1 MNIYSSKRVLDNNR
15 YINTSFIKNKSGKNN
30 LNYLSTDSN
39 LKKYNITNSLSNIK
53 IQNNNTK
60 SHIYSKKI
68 YPIYHSFNKISN
80 YAYSESNLNKD
91 IRYQNIKKTSKNL
104 QIKLD
109 KLISH
114 SKEKNFENERYRI
127 LRQQYLDKP
136 LSTQR
141 QSSLDLKK
149 NFINKKILQNNK
161 LLNVSAKDL
170 NILYNQ
176 YSSFSNRNSNSI
188 SKDYSTT
195 NISFSRNYDK
205 KPFISFDSPKKKTV
219 CQTFI
224 SKRGYYL
231 NNNSNLDDK
240 NESLI
245 QEKIKNH
252 EFLRSNTD
260 YLSPQNRKFLDNLRK
275 SPLNKNNIKINDN
288 INNKIE
294 DDNDNKNDSH
304 ELSHLA
310 EDLIEAFNLNNK
322 KNLKEKKKII
332 EEKQE
337 NKNDD
342 YFKFQ
347 DNLKFIQVIKENKI
361 NIDEKTNNIK
371 ILSNE
376 SSPKINNVFNS
387 DNFELKKNTCNIKNE
402 IDILKTNYDSDYN
415 NFIPFDEKLKIDE
428 LIAENDKDNNDL
440 LNLKKQLNENS
451 RKNSFENT
459 QDFTKK
465 SEQIFNP
472 IQSVISEVSENKEFS
487 VYNENELSSKNPF
500 QNSNSIVNNH
510 ENQKSDF
517 YKNSNSKENSL
528 NCENITLKNNT
539 NDKKIERFQKKIVK
553 NPFINNKFECK
564 NESVIENS
572 SKETNICEKEE
583 KEEKINQNLNSDINI
598 QNIYTNKISS
608 LSKIPKSIHQKEIR
622 ENSLNENDK
631 NINPFLNN
639 KFITEKKIQL
649 NGIKKYNEPIQ
660 KNIKEEDKE
669 LEYYLNDS
677 DLINSYI

>member
-1 MNIYSSKRVLDNNR
+1 MNIYSSKRILDNNL

-53 IQNNNTK
+53 IQNNTK

-80 YAYSESNLNKD
+80 YAYSESNLNND

-114 SKEKNFENERYRI
+114 SKEKTFENERYKI

-141 QSSLDLKK
+141 QSSLDKK
-149 NFINKKILQNNK
+149 ENFINKKISQNNK

-170 NILYNQ
+170 NKLYNQ

-188 SKDYSTT
+188 SKDYST
-195 NISFSRNYDK
+195 NLSFSRNYDK
-205 KPFISFDSPKKKTV
+205 SPFISFNSPNKKRV
-219 CQTFI
+219 YQTFI
-224 SKRGYYL
+224 SKRDYYL

-245 QEKIKNH
+245 QEKKKNH

-288 INNKIE
+288 NNNKIK
-294 DDNDNKNDSH
+294 DDNENKNDSH
-304 ELSHLA
+304 ELSNLA

-322 KNLKEKKKII
+322 KYLKEKKNII

-337 NKNDD
+337 NKKDD

-347 DNLKFIQVIKENKI
+347 DNLKFIQVTKENKN
-361 NIDEKTNNIK
+361 NIDEKTNNSK

-402 IDILKTNYDSDYN
+402 IDILKINYDSDYN
-415 NFIPFDEKLKIDE
+415 IFKPFDEKLKIDE

-465 SEQIFNP
+465 NEPIFNP

-500 QNSNSIVNNH
+500 QNSNSIINNH

-517 YKNSNSKENSL
+517 YKNSNTKENSL
-528 NCENITLKNNT
+528 NSENTSLKNNI

-564 NESVIENS
+564 NENIIENS
-572 SKETNICEKEE
+572 SKETNICKKEE
-583 KEEKINQNLNSDINI
+583 KEEKINQILNSDINS

-622 ENSLNENDK
+622 ENSLNEKDK

-660 KNIKEEDKE
+660 NNIKEEDKE

>member
-53 IQNNNTK
+53 IQNNTK

-80 YAYSESNLNKD
+80 YAYSESNLNND

-114 SKEKNFENERYRI
+114 SKEKTFENERYKI

-141 QSSLDLKK
+141 QSSLDKK
-149 NFINKKILQNNK
+149 ENFINKKISQNNK

-170 NILYNQ
+170 NKLYNQ

-188 SKDYSTT
+188 SKDYST
-195 NISFSRNYDK
+195 NLSFSRNYDK
-205 KPFISFDSPKKKTV
+205 SPFISFNSPNKKTV
-219 CQTFI
+219 YQTFI
-224 SKRGYYL
+224 SKRDYYL

-288 INNKIE
+288 NNNKIK
-294 DDNDNKNDSH
+294 DDNENKNDSH
-304 ELSHLA
+304 ELSNLA

-322 KNLKEKKKII
+322 KYLKEKKNII

-337 NKNDD
+337 NKKDD

-347 DNLKFIQVIKENKI
+347 DNLKFIQVTKENKN
-361 NIDEKTNNIK
+361 NIDEKTNNSK

-402 IDILKTNYDSDYN
+402 IDILKINYDSDYN
-415 NFIPFDEKLKIDE
+415 IFKPFDEKLKIDE

-465 SEQIFNP
+465 NEPIFNP

-500 QNSNSIVNNH
+500 QNSNSIINNH

-517 YKNSNSKENSL
+517 YKNSNTKENSL
-528 NCENITLKNNT
+528 NSENTSLKNNI

-564 NESVIENS
+564 NENIIENS
-572 SKETNICEKEE
+572 SKETNICKKEE
-583 KEEKINQNLNSDINI
+583 KEEKINQILNSDINS

-622 ENSLNENDK
+622 ENSLNEKDK

-639 KFITEKKIQL
+639 KYITEKK
-649 NGIKKYNEPIQ
+649 NPVKWNKKI
-660 KNIKEEDKE
+660 
-669 LEYYLNDS
+669 
-677 DLINSYI
+677 

>member
-188 SKDYSTT
+188 SKDYST

-310 EDLIEAFNLNNK
+310 EDLIESFNLNNK

>member
-188 SKDYSTT
+188 SKDYST

-361 NIDEKTNNIK
+361 NIDEKTNNSK

-528 NCENITLKNNT
+528 NSENITLKNNT

-564 NESVIENS
+564 NENIIENS

>member
-219 CQTFI
+219 YQTFI

-361 NIDEKTNNIK
+361 NIDEKTNNSK

-564 NESVIENS
+564 NENIIENS

>member
-188 SKDYSTT
+188 SKDYST

-361 NIDEKTNNIK
+361 NIDEKTNNSK

-564 NESVIENS
+564 NENIIENS

>member
-188 SKDYSTT
+188 SKDYST

-361 NIDEKTNNIK
+361 NIDEKTNNSK

-376 SSPKINNVFNS
+376 SNPKINNVFNS

-528 NCENITLKNNT
+528 NSENITLKNNT

>member
-188 SKDYSTT
+188 SKDYST

>member
-361 NIDEKTNNIK
+361 NIDEKTNNSK

-564 NESVIENS
+564 NENIIENS

>member
-53 IQNNNTK
+53 IQNNTK

-80 YAYSESNLNKD
+80 YAYSESNLNND

-114 SKEKNFENERYRI
+114 SKEKTFENERYKI

-141 QSSLDLKK
+141 QSSLDKK
-149 NFINKKILQNNK
+149 ENFINKKISQNNK

-170 NILYNQ
+170 NKLYNQ

-188 SKDYSTT
+188 SKDYST
-195 NISFSRNYDK
+195 NLSFSRNYDK
-205 KPFISFDSPKKKTV
+205 SPFISFNSPNKKTV
-219 CQTFI
+219 YQTFI
-224 SKRGYYL
+224 SKRDYYL

-245 QEKIKNH
+245 QEKKKNH

-288 INNKIE
+288 NNNKIK
-294 DDNDNKNDSH
+294 DDNENKNDSH
-304 ELSHLA
+304 ELSNLA

-322 KNLKEKKKII
+322 KYLKEKKNII

-337 NKNDD
+337 NKKDD

-347 DNLKFIQVIKENKI
+347 DNLKFIQVTKENKN
-361 NIDEKTNNIK
+361 NIDEKTNNSK

-402 IDILKTNYDSDYN
+402 IDILKINYDSDYN
-415 NFIPFDEKLKIDE
+415 IFKPFDEKLKIDE

-465 SEQIFNP
+465 NEPIFNP

-500 QNSNSIVNNH
+500 QNSNSIINNH

-517 YKNSNSKENSL
+517 YKNSNTKENSL
-528 NCENITLKNNT
+528 NSENTSLKNNI

-564 NESVIENS
+564 NENIIENS
-572 SKETNICEKEE
+572 SKETNICKKEE
-583 KEEKINQNLNSDINI
+583 KEEKINQILNSDINS

-622 ENSLNENDK
+622 ENSLNEKDK

-639 KFITEKKIQL
+639 KYITEKKIQL

-660 KNIKEEDKE
+660 NNIKEEDKE

>member
-141 QSSLDLKK
+141 QSSLDKK
-149 NFINKKILQNNK
+149 ENFINKKISQNNK

-188 SKDYSTT
+188 SKDYST

-219 CQTFI
+219 YQTFI

-361 NIDEKTNNIK
+361 NIDEKTNNSK

-564 NESVIENS
+564 NENIIENS

>member
-53 IQNNNTK
+53 IQNNTK

-80 YAYSESNLNKD
+80 YAYSESNLNND

-109 KLISH
+109 KLISY
-114 SKEKNFENERYRI
+114 SKEKTFENERYKI

-141 QSSLDLKK
+141 QNSLDKK
-149 NFINKKILQNNK
+149 ENFINKKISQNNK

-170 NILYNQ
+170 NKLYNQ

-188 SKDYSTT
+188 SKDYST
-195 NISFSRNYDK
+195 NLSFSRNYDK
-205 KPFISFDSPKKKTV
+205 SPFISFNSPNKKTV
-219 CQTFI
+219 YQTFI

-245 QEKIKNH
+245 QEKKKNH

-288 INNKIE
+288 NNNKIK
-294 DDNDNKNDSH
+294 DDNENKNDSH
-304 ELSHLA
+304 ELSNLA

-322 KNLKEKKKII
+322 KYLKEKKNII

-337 NKNDD
+337 NKKDD

-347 DNLKFIQVIKENKI
+347 DKLKFIQVTKENKN
-361 NIDEKTNNIK
+361 NIDEKTNNSK

-402 IDILKTNYDSDYN
+402 IDILKINYDSDYN
-415 NFIPFDEKLKIDE
+415 IFKPFDEKLKIDE

-465 SEQIFNP
+465 SEPIFNP

-500 QNSNSIVNNH
+500 QNSNSIINNH

-517 YKNSNSKENSL
+517 YKNSNTKENSL
-528 NCENITLKNNT
+528 NSENTSLKNNI

-564 NESVIENS
+564 NENIIENS
-572 SKETNICEKEE
+572 SKETNICKKEE
-583 KEEKINQNLNSDINI
+583 KEEKINQILNSDINS

-622 ENSLNENDK
+622 ENSLNEKDK

-639 KFITEKKIQL
+639 KYITEKKIQL

-660 KNIKEEDKE
+660 NNIKEEDKE

>member
-1 MNIYSSKRVLDNNR
+1 MNIYSSKRILDNNL

-53 IQNNNTK
+53 IQNNTK

-141 QSSLDLKK
+141 QSSLDIKENL
-149 NFINKKILQNNK
+149 INKKILQNNK

-188 SKDYSTT
+188 SKDYSNT

-205 KPFISFDSPKKKTV
+205 KPFISFNSPKKKTV
-219 CQTFI
+219 YQTFI

-332 EEKQE
+332 KEKQE
-337 NKNDD
+337 NKKDD

-347 DNLKFIQVIKENKI
+347 DKLKFIQVTKENKN
-361 NIDEKTNNIK
+361 NIDEKTNNSK

-387 DNFELKKNTCNIKNE
+387 DNFELKKNTYNIKNE
-402 IDILKTNYDSDYN
+402 IDILKTNYDLDYN
-415 NFIPFDEKLKIDE
+415 NFKPFDEKLKIDE

-465 SEQIFNP
+465 SEPIFNP

-500 QNSNSIVNNH
+500 QNSNSIINNN

-517 YKNSNSKENSL
+517 YKNSNTKENSL
-528 NCENITLKNNT
+528 NSENTTLKNNN

-564 NESVIENS
+564 NENIIENS
-572 SKETNICEKEE
+572 SKETNICKKEE
-583 KEEKINQNLNSDINI
+583 KEEKINQNLNSDINS

-622 ENSLNENDK
+622 ENSLNEKDK

-649 NGIKKYNEPIQ
+649 NGIKKYNEPI
-660 KNIKEEDKE
+660 KNNIKEEDKE

>member
-53 IQNNNTK
+53 IQNNTK

-114 SKEKNFENERYRI
+114 SKEKTFENERYKI

-141 QSSLDLKK
+141 QSSLDKK
-149 NFINKKILQNNK
+149 ENFINKKISQNNK

-170 NILYNQ
+170 NKLYNQ

-188 SKDYSTT
+188 SKDYST
-195 NISFSRNYDK
+195 NLSFSRNYDK
-205 KPFISFDSPKKKTV
+205 SPFISFNSPNKKTV
-219 CQTFI
+219 YQTFI
-224 SKRGYYL
+224 SKRDYYL

-288 INNKIE
+288 NNNKIK
-294 DDNDNKNDSH
+294 DDNENKNDSH
-304 ELSHLA
+304 ELSNLA

-322 KNLKEKKKII
+322 KYLKEKKNII

-337 NKNDD
+337 NKKDD

-347 DNLKFIQVIKENKI
+347 DNLKFIQVTKENKN
-361 NIDEKTNNIK
+361 NIDEKTNNSK

-402 IDILKTNYDSDYN
+402 IDILKTNYDLDYN
-415 NFIPFDEKLKIDE
+415 NFKPFDEKLKIDE

-465 SEQIFNP
+465 SEPIFNP

-500 QNSNSIVNNH
+500 QNSNSIINNH

-517 YKNSNSKENSL
+517 YKNSNTKENSL
-528 NCENITLKNNT
+528 NSENTSLKNNI

-564 NESVIENS
+564 NENIIENS
-572 SKETNICEKEE
+572 SKETNICKKEE
-583 KEEKINQNLNSDINI
+583 KEEKINQNLNSDINS
-598 QNIYTNKISS
+598 QNIYSNKISS

-622 ENSLNENDK
+622 ENSLNEKDK

-639 KFITEKKIQL
+639 KYITEKKIQL

-660 KNIKEEDKE
+660 NNIKEEDKE

>member
-53 IQNNNTK
+53 IQNNTK

-80 YAYSESNLNKD
+80 YAYSESNLNND

-114 SKEKNFENERYRI
+114 SKEKTFENERYKI

-141 QSSLDLKK
+141 QSSLDKK
-149 NFINKKILQNNK
+149 ENFINKKISQNNK

-170 NILYNQ
+170 NKLYNQ

-188 SKDYSTT
+188 SKDYST
-195 NISFSRNYDK
+195 NLSFSRNYDK
-205 KPFISFDSPKKKTV
+205 SPFISFNSPNKKTV
-219 CQTFI
+219 YQTFI
-224 SKRGYYL
+224 SKRDYYL

-245 QEKIKNH
+245 QEKKKNH

-288 INNKIE
+288 NNNKIK
-294 DDNDNKNDSH
+294 DDNENKNDSH
-304 ELSHLA
+304 ELSNLA

-322 KNLKEKKKII
+322 KYLKEKKNII

-337 NKNDD
+337 NKKDD

-347 DNLKFIQVIKENKI
+347 DNLKFIQVTKENKN
-361 NIDEKTNNIK
+361 NIDEKTNNSK

-465 SEQIFNP
+465 NEPIFNP

-500 QNSNSIVNNH
+500 QNSNSIINNH

-517 YKNSNSKENSL
+517 YKNSNTKENSL
-528 NCENITLKNNT
+528 NSENTSLKNNI

-564 NESVIENS
+564 NENIIENS
-572 SKETNICEKEE
+572 SKETNICKKEE
-583 KEEKINQNLNSDINI
+583 KEEKINQILNSDINS

-622 ENSLNENDK
+622 ENSLNEKDK

-639 KFITEKKIQL
+639 KYITEKKIQL

-660 KNIKEEDKE
+660 NNIKEEDKE

>member
-53 IQNNNTK
+53 IQNNTK

-80 YAYSESNLNKD
+80 YAYSESNLNND

-114 SKEKNFENERYRI
+114 SKEKTFENERYKI

-141 QSSLDLKK
+141 QSSLDKK
-149 NFINKKILQNNK
+149 ENFINKKISQNNK

-188 SKDYSTT
+188 SKDYST
-195 NISFSRNYDK
+195 NLSFSRNYDK
-205 KPFISFDSPKKKTV
+205 SPFISFNSPNKKTV
-219 CQTFI
+219 YQTFI
-224 SKRGYYL
+224 SKRDYYL

-245 QEKIKNH
+245 QEKKKNH

-288 INNKIE
+288 NNNKIK
-294 DDNDNKNDSH
+294 DDNENKNDSH
-304 ELSHLA
+304 ELSNLA

-322 KNLKEKKKII
+322 KYLKEKKNII

-337 NKNDD
+337 NKKDD

-347 DNLKFIQVIKENKI
+347 DNLKFIQVTKENKN
-361 NIDEKTNNIK
+361 NIDEKTNNSK

-402 IDILKTNYDSDYN
+402 IDILKINYDSDYN
-415 NFIPFDEKLKIDE
+415 IFKPFDEKLKIDE

-465 SEQIFNP
+465 NEPIFNP

-500 QNSNSIVNNH
+500 QNSNSIINNH

-517 YKNSNSKENSL
+517 YKNSNTKENSL
-528 NCENITLKNNT
+528 NSENTSLKNNI

-564 NESVIENS
+564 NENIIENS
-572 SKETNICEKEE
+572 SKETNICKKEE
-583 KEEKINQNLNSDINI
+583 KEEKINQILNSDINS

-622 ENSLNENDK
+622 ENSLNEKDK

-639 KFITEKKIQL
+639 KYITEKKIQL

-660 KNIKEEDKE
+660 NNIKEEDKE

>member
-161 LLNVSAKDL
+161 LLNISAKDL

-564 NESVIENS
+564 NENIIENS

>member
-1 MNIYSSKRVLDNNR
+1 MNIYSSKRILDNNL

-53 IQNNNTK
+53 IQNNTK

-141 QSSLDLKK
+141 QSSLDIKENL
-149 NFINKKILQNNK
+149 INKKILQNNK

-188 SKDYSTT
+188 SKDYSNT

-205 KPFISFDSPKKKTV
+205 KPFISFNSPKKKTV
-219 CQTFI
+219 YQTFI

-332 EEKQE
+332 KEKQE
-337 NKNDD
+337 NKKDD

-347 DNLKFIQVIKENKI
+347 DKLKFIQVTKENKN
-361 NIDEKTNNIK
+361 NIDEKTNNSK

-402 IDILKTNYDSDYN
+402 IDILKTNYDLDYN
-415 NFIPFDEKLKIDE
+415 NFKPFDEKLKIDE

-465 SEQIFNP
+465 SEPIFNP

-500 QNSNSIVNNH
+500 QNSNSIINNN

-517 YKNSNSKENSL
+517 YKNSNTKENSL
-528 NCENITLKNNT
+528 NSENTTLKNNN

-564 NESVIENS
+564 NENIIENS
-572 SKETNICEKEE
+572 SKETNICKKEE
-583 KEEKINQNLNSDINI
+583 KEEKINQNLNSDINS

-622 ENSLNENDK
+622 ENSLNEKDK

-649 NGIKKYNEPIQ
+649 NGIKKYNEPI
-660 KNIKEEDKE
+660 KNNIKEEDKE

>member
-219 CQTFI
+219 YQTFI

-361 NIDEKTNNIK
+361 NIDEKTNNSK

>member
-53 IQNNNTK
+53 IQNNTK

-80 YAYSESNLNKD
+80 YAYSESNLNND

-114 SKEKNFENERYRI
+114 SKEKTFENERYKI

-141 QSSLDLKK
+141 QSSLDKK
-149 NFINKKILQNNK
+149 ENFINKKISQNNK

-170 NILYNQ
+170 NKLYNQ

-188 SKDYSTT
+188 SKDYST
-195 NISFSRNYDK
+195 NLSFSRNYDK
-205 KPFISFDSPKKKTV
+205 SPFISFNSPNKKTV
-219 CQTFI
+219 YQTFI
-224 SKRGYYL
+224 SKRDYYL

-288 INNKIE
+288 NNNKIK
-294 DDNDNKNDSH
+294 DDNENKNDSH
-304 ELSHLA
+304 ELSNLA

-322 KNLKEKKKII
+322 KYLKEKKNII

-337 NKNDD
+337 NKKDD

-347 DNLKFIQVIKENKI
+347 DNLKFIQVTKENKN
-361 NIDEKTNNIK
+361 NIDEKTNNSK

-402 IDILKTNYDSDYN
+402 IDILKINYDSDYN
-415 NFIPFDEKLKIDE
+415 IFKPFDEKLKIDE

-465 SEQIFNP
+465 NEPIFNP

-500 QNSNSIVNNH
+500 QNSNSIINNH

-517 YKNSNSKENSL
+517 YKNSNTKENSL
-528 NCENITLKNNT
+528 NSENTSLKNNI

-564 NESVIENS
+564 NENIIENS
-572 SKETNICEKEE
+572 SKETNICKKEE
-583 KEEKINQNLNSDINI
+583 KEEKINQILNSDINS

-622 ENSLNENDK
+622 ENSLNEKDK

-639 KFITEKKIQL
+639 KYITEKKIQL

-660 KNIKEEDKE
+660 NNIKEEDKE

>member
-53 IQNNNTK
+53 IQNNTK

-80 YAYSESNLNKD
+80 YAYSESNLNND

-114 SKEKNFENERYRI
+114 SKEKTFENERYKI

-141 QSSLDLKK
+141 QSSLDKK
-149 NFINKKILQNNK
+149 ENFINKKISQNNK

-188 SKDYSTT
+188 SKDYST
-195 NISFSRNYDK
+195 NLSFSRNYDK
-205 KPFISFDSPKKKTV
+205 SPFISFNSPNKKTV
-219 CQTFI
+219 YQTFI
-224 SKRGYYL
+224 SKRDYYL

-332 EEKQE
+332 KEKQE
-337 NKNDD
+337 NKKDD

-347 DNLKFIQVIKENKI
+347 DKLKFIQVTKENKN
-361 NIDEKTNNIK
+361 NIDEKTNNSK

-402 IDILKTNYDSDYN
+402 IDILKTNYDLDYN
-415 NFIPFDEKLKIDE
+415 NFKPFDEKLKIDE

-465 SEQIFNP
+465 NEPIFNP

-500 QNSNSIVNNH
+500 QNSNSIINNN

-517 YKNSNSKENSL
+517 YKNSNTKENSL
-528 NCENITLKNNT
+528 NSENTSLKNNI

-564 NESVIENS
+564 NENIIENS
-572 SKETNICEKEE
+572 SKETNICKKEE
-583 KEEKINQNLNSDINI
+583 KEEKINQILNSDINS

-622 ENSLNENDK
+622 ENSLNEKDK

-660 KNIKEEDKE
+660 NNIKEEDKE

>member
-1 MNIYSSKRVLDNNR
+1 MNIYSSKRILDNNL

-53 IQNNNTK
+53 IQNNTK

-141 QSSLDLKK
+141 QSSLDIKENL
-149 NFINKKILQNNK
+149 INKKILQNNK

-188 SKDYSTT
+188 SKDYSNT

-205 KPFISFDSPKKKTV
+205 KPFISFNSPKKKTV
-219 CQTFI
+219 YQTFI

-332 EEKQE
+332 KEKQE
-337 NKNDD
+337 NKKDD

-347 DNLKFIQVIKENKI
+347 DKLKFIQVTKENKN
-361 NIDEKTNNIK
+361 NIDEKTNNSK

-402 IDILKTNYDSDYN
+402 IDILKTNYDLDFN
-415 NFIPFDEKLKIDE
+415 NFKPFDEKLKIDE

-465 SEQIFNP
+465 SEPIFNP

-500 QNSNSIVNNH
+500 QNSNSIINNN

-517 YKNSNSKENSL
+517 YKNSNTKENSL
-528 NCENITLKNNT
+528 NSENTTLKNNN

-564 NESVIENS
+564 NENIIENS
-572 SKETNICEKEE
+572 SKETNICKKEE
-583 KEEKINQNLNSDINI
+583 KEEKINQNLNSDINS

-622 ENSLNENDK
+622 ENSLNEKDK

-649 NGIKKYNEPIQ
+649 NGIKKYNEPI
-660 KNIKEEDKE
+660 KNNIKEEDKE

>member
-188 SKDYSTT
+188 SKDYST

-361 NIDEKTNNIK
+361 NIDEKTNNSK

-564 NESVIENS
+564 NENIIENS

-631 NINPFLNN
+631 NINHFLNN

>member
-53 IQNNNTK
+53 IQNNTK

-80 YAYSESNLNKD
+80 YAYSESNLNND

-114 SKEKNFENERYRI
+114 SKEKTFENERYKI

-141 QSSLDLKK
+141 QSSLDKK
-149 NFINKKILQNNK
+149 ENFINKKISQNNK

-188 SKDYSTT
+188 SKDYST
-195 NISFSRNYDK
+195 NLSFSRNYDK
-205 KPFISFDSPKKKTV
+205 SPFISFNSPNKKTV
-219 CQTFI
+219 YQTFI
-224 SKRGYYL
+224 SKRDYYL

-245 QEKIKNH
+245 QEKKKNH

-288 INNKIE
+288 NNNKIK
-294 DDNDNKNDSH
+294 DDNENKNDSH
-304 ELSHLA
+304 ELSNLA

-322 KNLKEKKKII
+322 KYLKEKKNII

-337 NKNDD
+337 NKKDD

-347 DNLKFIQVIKENKI
+347 DNLKFIQVTKENKN
-361 NIDEKTNNIK
+361 NIDEKTNNSK

-402 IDILKTNYDSDYN
+402 IDILKTNYDLDYN
-415 NFIPFDEKLKIDE
+415 NFKPFDEKLKIDE

-465 SEQIFNP
+465 NEPIFNP

-500 QNSNSIVNNH
+500 QNSNSIINNH

-517 YKNSNSKENSL
+517 YKNSNTKENSL
-528 NCENITLKNNT
+528 NSENTSLKNNI

-564 NESVIENS
+564 NENIIENS
-572 SKETNICEKEE
+572 SKETNICKKEE
-583 KEEKINQNLNSDINI
+583 KEEKINQILNSDINS

-622 ENSLNENDK
+622 ENSLNEKDK

-660 KNIKEEDKE
+660 NNIKEEDKE

>member
-188 SKDYSTT
+188 SKDYST

-517 YKNSNSKENSL
+517 YKNSNTKENSL
-528 NCENITLKNNT
+528 NSENTTLKNNT

>member
-53 IQNNNTK
+53 IQNNTK

-80 YAYSESNLNKD
+80 YAYSESNLNND

-114 SKEKNFENERYRI
+114 SKEKTFENERYKI

-141 QSSLDLKK
+141 QSSLDKK
-149 NFINKKILQNNK
+149 ENFINKKISQNNK

-170 NILYNQ
+170 NKLYNQ

-188 SKDYSTT
+188 SKDYST
-195 NISFSRNYDK
+195 NLSFSRNYDK
-205 KPFISFDSPKKKTV
+205 SPFISFNSPNKKRV
-219 CQTFI
+219 YQTFI
-224 SKRGYYL
+224 SKRDYYL

-245 QEKIKNH
+245 QEKKKNH

-288 INNKIE
+288 NNNKIK
-294 DDNDNKNDSH
+294 DDNENKNDSH
-304 ELSHLA
+304 ELSNLA

-322 KNLKEKKKII
+322 KYLKEKKNII

-337 NKNDD
+337 NKKDD

-347 DNLKFIQVIKENKI
+347 DNLKFIQVTKENKN
-361 NIDEKTNNIK
+361 NIDEKTNNSK

-402 IDILKTNYDSDYN
+402 IDILKINYDSDYN
-415 NFIPFDEKLKIDE
+415 IFKPFDEKLKIDE

-465 SEQIFNP
+465 NEPIFNP

-500 QNSNSIVNNH
+500 QNSNSIINNH

-517 YKNSNSKENSL
+517 YKNSNTKENSL
-528 NCENITLKNNT
+528 NSENTSLKNNI

-564 NESVIENS
+564 NENIIENS
-572 SKETNICEKEE
+572 SKETNICKKEE
-583 KEEKINQNLNSDINI
+583 KEEKINQILNSDINS

-622 ENSLNENDK
+622 ENSLNEKDK

-639 KFITEKKIQL
+639 KYITEKKIQL

-660 KNIKEEDKE
+660 NNIKEEDKE

>member
-188 SKDYSTT
+188 SKDYST

-361 NIDEKTNNIK
+361 NIDEKTNNSK

-376 SSPKINNVFNS
+376 SNPKINNVFNS

-500 QNSNSIVNNH
+500 QNSNSIINNH

>member
-53 IQNNNTK
+53 IQNNTK

-80 YAYSESNLNKD
+80 YAYSESNLNND

-114 SKEKNFENERYRI
+114 SKEKTFENERYKI

-141 QSSLDLKK
+141 QSSLDKK
-149 NFINKKILQNNK
+149 ENFINKKISQNNK

-170 NILYNQ
+170 NKLYNQ

-188 SKDYSTT
+188 SKDYST
-195 NISFSRNYDK
+195 NLSFSRNYDK
-205 KPFISFDSPKKKTV
+205 SPFISFNSPNKKTV
-219 CQTFI
+219 YQTFI
-224 SKRGYYL
+224 SKRDYYL

-245 QEKIKNH
+245 QEKKKNH

-288 INNKIE
+288 NNNKIK
-294 DDNDNKNDSH
+294 DDNENKNDSH
-304 ELSHLA
+304 ELSNLA

-322 KNLKEKKKII
+322 KYLKEKKNII

-337 NKNDD
+337 NKKDD

-347 DNLKFIQVIKENKI
+347 DNLKFIQVTKENKN
-361 NIDEKTNNIK
+361 NIDEKTNNSK

-402 IDILKTNYDSDYN
+402 IDILKINYDSDYN
-415 NFIPFDEKLKIDE
+415 IFKPFDEKLKIDE

-465 SEQIFNP
+465 NEPIFNP

-500 QNSNSIVNNH
+500 QNSNSIINNH

-517 YKNSNSKENSL
+517 YKNSNTKENSL
-528 NCENITLKNNT
+528 NSENTSLKNNI

-564 NESVIENS
+564 NENIIENS
-572 SKETNICEKEE
+572 SKETNICKKEE
-583 KEEKINQNLNSDINI
+583 KEEKINQNLNSDINS
-598 QNIYTNKISS
+598 QNIYSNKISS

-622 ENSLNENDK
+622 ENSLNEKDK

-660 KNIKEEDKE
+660 NNIKEEDKE

>member
-53 IQNNNTK
+53 IQNNTK

-80 YAYSESNLNKD
+80 YAYSESNLNND

-114 SKEKNFENERYRI
+114 SKEKTFENERYKI

-141 QSSLDLKK
+141 QSSLDKK
-149 NFINKKILQNNK
+149 ENFINKKISQNNK

-170 NILYNQ
+170 NKLYNQ

-188 SKDYSTT
+188 SKDYSNT

-205 KPFISFDSPKKKTV
+205 KPFISFNSPKKKTV
-219 CQTFI
+219 YQTFI

-245 QEKIKNH
+245 QEKKKNH

-288 INNKIE
+288 NNNKIK
-294 DDNDNKNDSH
+294 DDNENKNDSH
-304 ELSHLA
+304 ELSNLA

-322 KNLKEKKKII
+322 KYLKEKKNII

-337 NKNDD
+337 NKKDD

-347 DNLKFIQVIKENKI
+347 DNLKFIQVTKENKN
-361 NIDEKTNNIK
+361 NIDEKTNNSK

-402 IDILKTNYDSDYN
+402 IDILKINYDSDYN
-415 NFIPFDEKLKIDE
+415 IFKPFDEKLKIDE

-465 SEQIFNP
+465 NEPIFNP

-500 QNSNSIVNNH
+500 QNSNSIINNH

-517 YKNSNSKENSL
+517 YKNSNTKENSL
-528 NCENITLKNNT
+528 NSENTSLKNNI

-564 NESVIENS
+564 NENIIENS
-572 SKETNICEKEE
+572 SKETNICKKEE
-583 KEEKINQNLNSDINI
+583 KEEKINQNLNSDINS

-622 ENSLNENDK
+622 ENSLNEKDK

-660 KNIKEEDKE
+660 NNIKEEDKE

>member
-188 SKDYSTT
+188 SKDYST

-361 NIDEKTNNIK
+361 NIDEKTNNSK

-528 NCENITLKNNT
+528 NSENTTLKNNT

-564 NESVIENS
+564 NENIIENS

>member
-53 IQNNNTK
+53 IQNNTK

-80 YAYSESNLNKD
+80 YAYSESNLNND

-114 SKEKNFENERYRI
+114 SKEKTFENERYKI

-141 QSSLDLKK
+141 QSSLDKK
-149 NFINKKILQNNK
+149 ENFINKKISQNNK

-170 NILYNQ
+170 NKLYNQ

-188 SKDYSTT
+188 SKDYST
-195 NISFSRNYDK
+195 NLSFSRNYDK
-205 KPFISFDSPKKKTV
+205 SPFISFNSPNKKTV
-219 CQTFI
+219 YQTFI

-288 INNKIE
+288 NNNKIK
-294 DDNDNKNDSH
+294 DDNENKNDSH
-304 ELSHLA
+304 ELSNLA

-322 KNLKEKKKII
+322 KYLKEKKNII

-337 NKNDD
+337 NKKDD

-347 DNLKFIQVIKENKI
+347 DNLKFIQVTKENKN
-361 NIDEKTNNIK
+361 NIDEKTNNSK

-402 IDILKTNYDSDYN
+402 IDILKINYDSDYN
-415 NFIPFDEKLKIDE
+415 IFKPFDEKLKIDE

-465 SEQIFNP
+465 SEPIFNP

-500 QNSNSIVNNH
+500 QNSNSIINNH

-517 YKNSNSKENSL
+517 YKNSNTKENSL
-528 NCENITLKNNT
+528 NSENTSLKNNI

-564 NESVIENS
+564 NENIIENS
-572 SKETNICEKEE
+572 SKETNICKKEE
-583 KEEKINQNLNSDINI
+583 KEEKINQILNSDINS

-622 ENSLNENDK
+622 ENSLNEKDK

-639 KFITEKKIQL
+639 KYITEKKIQL

-660 KNIKEEDKE
+660 NNIKEEDKE

>member
-53 IQNNNTK
+53 IQNNTK

-80 YAYSESNLNKD
+80 YAYSESNLNND

-114 SKEKNFENERYRI
+114 SKEKTFENERYKI

-141 QSSLDLKK
+141 QSSLDKK
-149 NFINKKILQNNK
+149 ENFINKKISQNNK

-170 NILYNQ
+170 NKLYKK
-176 YSSFSNRNSNSI
+176 YFSFSNRNSNSI
-188 SKDYSTT
+188 SKDYST
-195 NISFSRNYDK
+195 NLSFSRNYDK
-205 KPFISFDSPKKKTV
+205 SPFISFNSPNKKTV
-219 CQTFI
+219 YQTFI
-224 SKRGYYL
+224 SKRDYYL

-245 QEKIKNH
+245 QEKKKNH

-288 INNKIE
+288 NNNKIK
-294 DDNDNKNDSH
+294 DDNENKNDSH
-304 ELSHLA
+304 ELSNLA

-322 KNLKEKKKII
+322 KYLKEKKNII

-337 NKNDD
+337 NKKDD

-347 DNLKFIQVIKENKI
+347 DNLKFIQVTKENKN
-361 NIDEKTNNIK
+361 NIDEKTNNSK

-402 IDILKTNYDSDYN
+402 IDILKINYDSDYN
-415 NFIPFDEKLKIDE
+415 IFKPFDEKLKIDE

-465 SEQIFNP
+465 NEPIFNP

-500 QNSNSIVNNH
+500 QNSNSIINNH

-517 YKNSNSKENSL
+517 YKNSNTKENSL
-528 NCENITLKNNT
+528 NSENTSLKNNI

-564 NESVIENS
+564 NENIIENS
-572 SKETNICEKEE
+572 SKETNICKKEE
-583 KEEKINQNLNSDINI
+583 KEEKINQILNSDINS

-622 ENSLNENDK
+622 ENSLNEKDK

-639 KFITEKKIQL
+639 KYITEKKIQL

-660 KNIKEEDKE
+660 NNIKEEDKE